1 MLGER
6 NRCEAIVQVPDQEL
20 ISRCQQGDLDAFG
33 QIYARYERVVYRYA
47 YHMLG
52 DPDDADDVKQ
62 DTFLKA
68 YRTLPGFRGEC
79 SLLTWLLKVAGN
91 LCRDR
96 HKTRTRRGEIAL
108 LPEMAAEL
116 PDMSDLGGDPARLL
130 ERKDLHQSLYRVLAA
145 LPEGQK
151 ELIVLRDVQG
161 LSYQQI
167 ADVLN
172 CSVASVKLRLF
183 RARRG
188 FRDRMESLLQK

>member
-1 MLGER
+1 ML
-6 NRCEAIVQVPDQEL
+6 VQVPDQDL
-20 ISRCQQGDLDAFG
+20 ISRCQRGDLDAFG
-33 QIYARYERVVYRYA
+33 QIYERYERVVYRYA

-62 DTFLKA
+62 DTFVKA
-68 YRTLPGFRGEC
+68 YRTLPGFRGDC

-96 HKTRTRRGEIAL
+96 HKTRTRRGETAL
-108 LPEMAAEL
+108 LPEIVADL
-116 PDMSDLGGDPARLL
+116 PDGSDLGADPAALL
-130 ERKDLHQSLYRVLAA
+130 ERKDLHQTLYRVLAG

-151 ELIVLRDVQG
+151 ELIILRDVQG
-161 LSYQQI
+161 LSYQEI
-167 ADVLN
+167 AEVLG

-188 FRDRMESLLQK
+188 FRDCMESLLKSRV